1 MGSFCCFARAPNA
14 GFDARF
20 WRVCSG
26 VSLQMRV
33 IHLAFGGF
41 GLVWRSKR
49 ARLVS
54 RWRDDLLERCIA
66 SDDLFSARVSHFAHF
81 WTLVQMGYCVRFSD
95 CRLLDISADCVLR

>member
-1 MGSFCCFARAPNA
+1 
-14 GFDARF
+14 
-20 WRVCSG
+20 
-26 VSLQMRV
+26 MRV
-33 IHLAFGGF
+33 IHLAFGG
-41 GLVWRSKR
+41 LEAVLRSKR

-81 WTLVQMGYCVRFSD
+81 WALVQMGYCVRFSD